1 MSNQDFMARLLQVAQ
16 YAQQQQQRIEKLEKA
31 VSSLEQ
37 AVGDLHDTV
46 VSLKQMME
54 DLPSSDKPQPTT
66 LNNAADMTYYLSVIE
81 QEKVRKITMPS
92 DLCVALVRLMDRGV
106 TQKALMESGVV
117 TQSKVRGLGA
127 WTAQYTRA
135 FAEVNDL
142 MSVYNNPTSAEM
154 LEKYPVLNNFT
165 NNR

>member
-16 YAQQQQQRIEKLEKA
+16 YAQQQQQRIEKLEA
-31 VSSLEQ
+31 
-37 AVGDLHDTV
+37 TV
-46 VSLKQMME
+46 ANLTQMME
-54 DLPSSDKPQPTT
+54 TLPSSDKPQATT
-66 LNNAADMTYYLSVIE
+66 QNNAADMTYYLGVIE

-142 MSVYNNPTSAEM
+142 MNVYNNPTSAEM
-154 LEKYPVLNNFT
+154 LEKYPVLANFT

>member
-16 YAQQQQQRIEKLEKA
+16 YAQQQQQRIETLEAA
-31 VSSLEQ
+31 VANL
-37 AVGDLHDTV
+37 T
-46 VSLKQMME
+46 QMME
-54 DLPSSDKPQPTT
+54 TLPSSDKPQPTT
-66 LNNAADMTYYLSVIE
+66 QNNAADMTYYLGVIE

-142 MSVYNNPTSAEM
+142 MNVYNNPTSAEM
-154 LEKYPVLNNFT
+154 VEKYPVLANFT

>member
-1 MSNQDFMARLLQVAQ
+1 MSNQDFMTRLLQVAQ
-16 YAQQQQQRIEKLEKA
+16 YAQQQQQRIEALETA
-31 VSSLEQ
+31 VANL
-37 AVGDLHDTV
+37 T
-46 VSLKQMME
+46 QMME
-54 DLPSSDKPQPTT
+54 TLPSSDKPQATT
-66 LNNAADMTYYLSVIE
+66 QNNAADMTYYLGVIE

-142 MSVYNNPTSAEM
+142 MNVYNNPTSAEM
-154 LEKYPVLNNFT
+154 VEKYPVLANFT

>member
-16 YAQQQQQRIEKLEKA
+16 YAQQQQQRIETLEAA
-31 VSSLEQ
+31 VANL
-37 AVGDLHDTV
+37 T
-46 VSLKQMME
+46 QMME
-54 DLPSSDKPQPTT
+54 TLPSSDKPQPTT
-66 LNNAADMTYYLSVIE
+66 QNNAADMTYYLSVIE

-142 MSVYNNPTSAEM
+142 MNVYNNPTSAEM
-154 LEKYPVLNNFT
+154 VEKYPVLANFT

>member
-16 YAQQQQQRIEKLEKA
+16 YAQQQQQHIEKLEKA
-31 VSSLEQ
+31 VSTLEQ
-37 AVGDLHDTV
+37 AVAN
-46 VSLKQMME
+46 LKQMME
-54 DLPSSDKPQPTT
+54 DLPSSDKPQPTAP
-66 LNNAADMTYYLSVIE
+66 NNAADMTYYLGVIE

>member
-1 MSNQDFMARLLQVAQ
+1 MSNQDFMTRLLQVAQ
-16 YAQQQQQRIEKLEKA
+16 YAQQQQQRIEKLEK
-31 VSSLEQ
+31 
-37 AVGDLHDTV
+37 V
-46 VSLKQMME
+46 VASLKQMMD

-66 LNNAADMTYYLSVIE
+66 PNNAADMTYYLGVIE

-154 LEKYPVLNNFT
+154 LEKYPVLANFT

>member
-16 YAQQQQQRIEKLEKA
+16 YAQQQQQRIEQLEKSVGELEEA
-31 VSSLEQ
+31 VTNLME
-37 AVGDLHDTV
+37 VFEGFLHN
-46 VSLKQMME
+46 
-54 DLPSSDKPQPTT
+54 DKPQPTT
-66 LNNAADMTYYLSVIE
+66 PNNAADMTYYLGVIE
-81 QEKVRKITMPS
+81 NEKVRKITMPS

-154 LEKYPVLNNFT
+154 LEKYPVLANFT

>member
-16 YAQQQQQRIEKLEKA
+16 YAQQQQQRIEKLETA
-31 VSSLEQ
+31 VANL
-37 AVGDLHDTV
+37 T
-46 VSLKQMME
+46 QMME
-54 DLPSSDKPQPTT
+54 TLPSSDKPQATT
-66 LNNAADMTYYLSVIE
+66 QNNAADMTYYLGVIE

-142 MSVYNNPTSAEM
+142 MNVYNNPTSAEM
-154 LEKYPVLNNFT
+154 LEKYPVLTNFT

>member
-16 YAQQQQQRIEKLEKA
+16 YAQQQQQRIEKLEAA
-31 VSSLEQ
+31 VANL
-37 AVGDLHDTV
+37 T
-46 VSLKQMME
+46 QMME
-54 DLPSSDKPQPTT
+54 TLPSSDKPQPTT
-66 LNNAADMTYYLSVIE
+66 QNNAADMTYYLGVIE

-142 MSVYNNPTSAEM
+142 MDVYNNPTSAEM
-154 LEKYPVLNNFT
+154 VEKYPVLANFT

>member
-1 MSNQDFMARLLQVAQ
+1 MSNQDFMTRLLQVAQ
-16 YAQQQQQRIEKLEKA
+16 YAQQQQQRIEKLETA
-31 VSSLEQ
+31 VANL
-37 AVGDLHDTV
+37 T
-46 VSLKQMME
+46 QMME
-54 DLPSSDKPQPTT
+54 TLPSSDKPQPTT
-66 LNNAADMTYYLSVIE
+66 QNNAADMTYYLGVIE

-142 MSVYNNPTSAEM
+142 MNVYNNPTSAEM
-154 LEKYPVLNNFT
+154 VEKYPVLANFT

>member
-16 YAQQQQQRIEKLEKA
+16 YAQQQQQRIEALETA
-31 VSSLEQ
+31 VANL
-37 AVGDLHDTV
+37 T
-46 VSLKQMME
+46 QMME
-54 DLPSSDKPQPTT
+54 TLPSSDKPQATT
-66 LNNAADMTYYLSVIE
+66 QNNAADMTYYLGVIE

-142 MSVYNNPTSAEM
+142 MNVYNNPTSAEM
-154 LEKYPVLNNFT
+154 VEKYPVLANFT

>member
-16 YAQQQQQRIEKLEKA
+16 YAQHQQQRIEALETA
-31 VSSLEQ
+31 VANL
-37 AVGDLHDTV
+37 T
-46 VSLKQMME
+46 QMME
-54 DLPSSDKPQPTT
+54 TLPSSDKPQPTT
-66 LNNAADMTYYLSVIE
+66 QNNAADMTYYLGVIE

-142 MSVYNNPTSAEM
+142 MDVYNNPTSAEM
-154 LEKYPVLNNFT
+154 VEKYPVLANFT

>member
-16 YAQQQQQRIEKLEKA
+16 YAQQQQQRIEKLENA
-31 VSSLEQ
+31 VSTLEE
-37 AVGDLHDTV
+37 AV

-54 DLPSSDKPQPTT
+54 YLPSSDKPQPTT
-66 LNNAADMTYYLSVIE
+66 PNNAADMTYYLGVIE

-154 LEKYPVLNNFT
+154 LEKYPVLANFT

>member
-16 YAQQQQQRIEKLEKA
+16 YAQQQQQRIEALEAAVAKL
-31 VSSLEQ
+31 
-37 AVGDLHDTV
+37 T
-46 VSLKQMME
+46 QMME
-54 DLPSSDKPQPTT
+54 TLPSSDKPQPTT
-66 LNNAADMTYYLSVIE
+66 QNNAADMTYYLGVIE

-142 MSVYNNPTSAEM
+142 MDVYNNPTSAEM
-154 LEKYPVLNNFT
+154 VEKYPVLANFT

>member
-1 MSNQDFMARLLQVAQ
+1 
-16 YAQQQQQRIEKLEKA
+16 
-31 VSSLEQ
+31 
-37 AVGDLHDTV
+37 
-46 VSLKQMME
+46 
-54 DLPSSDKPQPTT
+54 
-66 LNNAADMTYYLSVIE
+66 MTYYLGVIE
-81 QEKVRKITMPS
+81 QEKVRKITIPS

>member
-16 YAQQQQQRIEKLEKA
+16 YAQQQQQRIEKLEAA
-31 VSSLEQ
+31 VANL
-37 AVGDLHDTV
+37 T
-46 VSLKQMME
+46 QMME
-54 DLPSSDKPQPTT
+54 TLPSSDKPQPTT
-66 LNNAADMTYYLSVIE
+66 QNNAADMTYYLSVIE

-142 MSVYNNPTSAEM
+142 MDVYNNPTSAEM
-154 LEKYPVLNNFT
+154 LEKYPVLANFT

>member
-16 YAQQQQQRIEKLEKA
+16 YAQQQQQRIEALETA
-31 VSSLEQ
+31 VANL
-37 AVGDLHDTV
+37 T
-46 VSLKQMME
+46 QMME
-54 DLPSSDKPQPTT
+54 TLPSSDKPQPTT
-66 LNNAADMTYYLSVIE
+66 QNNAADMTYYLGVIE

-92 DLCVALVRLMDRGV
+92 DLFVALVRLMDRGV

-142 MSVYNNPTSAEM
+142 MNVYNNPTSAEM
-154 LEKYPVLNNFT
+154 LEKYPVLANFT

>member
-16 YAQQQQQRIEKLEKA
+16 YAQQQQQRIEALETA
-31 VSSLEQ
+31 VANL
-37 AVGDLHDTV
+37 T
-46 VSLKQMME
+46 QMME
-54 DLPSSDKPQPTT
+54 TLPSSDKPQPTT
-66 LNNAADMTYYLSVIE
+66 QNNAADMTYYLGVIE

-142 MSVYNNPTSAEM
+142 MDVYNNPTSAEM
-154 LEKYPVLNNFT
+154 LEKYPVLANFT

>member
-16 YAQQQQQRIEKLEKA
+16 YAQQQQQRIEKLEAA
-31 VSSLEQ
+31 VANL
-37 AVGDLHDTV
+37 T
-46 VSLKQMME
+46 QMME
-54 DLPSSDKPQPTT
+54 TLPSSDKPQATT
-66 LNNAADMTYYLSVIE
+66 QNNAADMTYYLGVIE

-142 MSVYNNPTSAEM
+142 MNVYNNPTSAEM
-154 LEKYPVLNNFT
+154 LEKYPVLTNFT

>member
-16 YAQQQQQRIEKLEKA
+16 YAQQQQQRIEKLEAA
-31 VSSLEQ
+31 VANL
-37 AVGDLHDTV
+37 T
-46 VSLKQMME
+46 QMME
-54 DLPSSDKPQPTT
+54 TLPSSDKPQPTT
-66 LNNAADMTYYLSVIE
+66 QNNAADMTYYLGVIE

-117 TQSKVRGLGA
+117 TPSKVRGLGA

-142 MSVYNNPTSAEM
+142 MNVYNNPTSAEM
-154 LEKYPVLNNFT
+154 LEKYPVLANFT

>member
-16 YAQQQQQRIEKLEKA
+16 YAQQQQQRIETLEAA
-31 VSSLEQ
+31 VANL
-37 AVGDLHDTV
+37 T
-46 VSLKQMME
+46 QMME
-54 DLPSSDKPQPTT
+54 TLPSSDKPQPTT
-66 LNNAADMTYYLSVIE
+66 QNNAADMTYYLGVIE

-142 MSVYNNPTSAEM
+142 MNVYNNPTSAEM
-154 LEKYPVLNNFT
+154 LEKYPVLANFT

>member
-16 YAQQQQQRIEKLEKA
+16 YAQQQQQRIEALEAA
-31 VSSLEQ
+31 VANL
-37 AVGDLHDTV
+37 T
-46 VSLKQMME
+46 QMME
-54 DLPSSDKPQPTT
+54 TLPSSDKPQPTT
-66 LNNAADMTYYLSVIE
+66 QNNAADMTYYLGVIE

-142 MSVYNNPTSAEM
+142 MNVYNNPTSAEM
-154 LEKYPVLNNFT
+154 LEKYPVLANFT

>member
-1 MSNQDFMARLLQVAQ
+1 MSNQDFMTRLLQVAQ
-16 YAQQQQQRIEKLEKA
+16 YAQQQQQRIEKLETSVA
-31 VSSLEQ
+31 NL
-37 AVGDLHDTV
+37 T
-46 VSLKQMME
+46 QMME
-54 DLPSSDKPQPTT
+54 TLPSSDKPQPTT
-66 LNNAADMTYYLSVIE
+66 QNNAADMTYYLGVIE

-142 MSVYNNPTSAEM
+142 MNVYNNPTSAEM
-154 LEKYPVLNNFT
+154 VEKYPVLANFT

>member
-16 YAQQQQQRIEKLEKA
+16 YAQQQQQRIEQLENTVADLKNTVADLKNTVADLKA
-31 VSSLEQ
+31 VVDGLSL
-37 AVGDLHDTV
+37 D
-46 VSLKQMME
+46 
-54 DLPSSDKPQPTT
+54 DKPQQTPQSS
-66 LNNAADMTYYLSVIE
+66 AADMTYYLSVLE
-81 QEKVRKITMPS
+81 QEKVRKITMPA

-106 TQKALMESGVV
+106 TQKALMESGIV
-117 TQSKVRGLGA
+117 TQSKVRGLSA
-127 WTAQYTRA
+127 WTTQYTRA

-154 LEKYPVLNNFT
+154 IEKYPALANFT

>member
-1 MSNQDFMARLLQVAQ
+1 MSNQAFMARLLQVAQ
-16 YAQQQQQRIEKLEKA
+16 YAQQQQQRIEKLEKS
-31 VSSLEQ
+31 VGELEE
-37 AVGDLHDTV
+37 AV
-46 VSLKQMME
+46 VSLKQMMKS
-54 DLPSSDKPQPTT
+54 LPSSDKPQPTT
-66 LNNAADMTYYLSVIE
+66 SNNAADMTYYLGVIE

>member
-16 YAQQQQQRIEKLEKA
+16 YAQQQQQRIEKLEAA
-31 VSSLEQ
+31 VANL
-37 AVGDLHDTV
+37 T
-46 VSLKQMME
+46 QMME
-54 DLPSSDKPQPTT
+54 TLPSSDKPQPTT
-66 LNNAADMTYYLSVIE
+66 QNNAADMTYYLGVIE

-142 MSVYNNPTSAEM
+142 MNVYNNPTSAEM
-154 LEKYPVLNNFT
+154 LEKYPVLTNFT

>member
-16 YAQQQQQRIEKLEKA
+16 YAQQQQQRIEQLENTVADLKA
-31 VSSLEQ
+31 VVGGLSLDDKTQQ
-37 AVGDLHDTV
+37 AT
-46 VSLKQMME
+46 
-54 DLPSSDKPQPTT
+54 P
-66 LNNAADMTYYLSVIE
+66 NRAADMTYYLSVIE
-81 QEKVRKITMPS
+81 QEKVRKITMPA

-106 TQKALMESGVV
+106 TQKALMESGIV

-154 LEKYPVLNNFT
+154 LEKYPALANFT

>member
-16 YAQQQQQRIEKLEKA
+16 YAQQQQQRIEALETA
-31 VSSLEQ
+31 VANL
-37 AVGDLHDTV
+37 T
-46 VSLKQMME
+46 QMME
-54 DLPSSDKPQPTT
+54 TLPSSDKPQATT
-66 LNNAADMTYYLSVIE
+66 QNNAADMTYYLGVIE

-142 MSVYNNPTSAEM
+142 MNVYNNPTSAEM
-154 LEKYPVLNNFT
+154 LEKYPVLTNFT

>member
-16 YAQQQQQRIEKLEKA
+16 YAQQQQQRIEKLEA
-31 VSSLEQ
+31 
-37 AVGDLHDTV
+37 TV
-46 VSLKQMME
+46 ANLMQMME

-66 LNNAADMTYYLSVIE
+66 PNNAADMTYYLGVIE

>member
-16 YAQQQQQRIEKLEKA
+16 YAQQQQQRIEQLENTVADLKA
-31 VSSLEQ
+31 VVDGLSLDDKTQQ
-37 AVGDLHDTV
+37 AT
-46 VSLKQMME
+46 
-54 DLPSSDKPQPTT
+54 P
-66 LNNAADMTYYLSVIE
+66 NRAADMTYYLSVLE
-81 QEKVRKITMPS
+81 QEKVRKITMPA

-106 TQKALMESGVV
+106 TQKALMESGIV

-154 LEKYPVLNNFT
+154 LEKYPALANFT

>member
-16 YAQQQQQRIEKLEKA
+16 YAQQQQQRIEQLEKT
-31 VSSLEQ
+31 VGELEE
-37 AVGDLHDTV
+37 VVTNLKGVCESFLHNN
-46 VSLKQMME
+46 
-54 DLPSSDKPQPTT
+54 KPQQTSQSS
-66 LNNAADMTYYLSVIE
+66 AADMTYYLSVLE
-81 QEKVRKITMPS
+81 QEKVRKITMPA

-127 WTAQYTRA
+127 WSAQYTRA

-154 LEKYPVLNNFT
+154 LEKYPALANFT

>member
-16 YAQQQQQRIEKLEKA
+16 YAQQQQQRIEKLETA
-31 VSSLEQ
+31 VANL
-37 AVGDLHDTV
+37 T
-46 VSLKQMME
+46 QMME
-54 DLPSSDKPQPTT
+54 TLPSSDKPQPTT
-66 LNNAADMTYYLSVIE
+66 QNNAADMTYYLGVIE

-142 MSVYNNPTSAEM
+142 MDVYNNPTSAEM
-154 LEKYPVLNNFT
+154 VEKYPVLANFT